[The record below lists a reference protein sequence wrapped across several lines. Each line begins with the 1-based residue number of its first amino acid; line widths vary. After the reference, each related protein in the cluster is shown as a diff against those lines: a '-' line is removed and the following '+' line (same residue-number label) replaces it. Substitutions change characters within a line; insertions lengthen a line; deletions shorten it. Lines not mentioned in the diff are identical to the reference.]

1 MYDVQDVSR
10 VNLHWHLRSMC
21 WQLLTVSTHHSI
33 VKTAI
38 PVYSLACC
46 CTIIE
51 CDVNTC
57 EWHSIQHVYSCSSH
71 RVL

>member
-38 PVYSLACC
+38 PV
-46 CTIIE
+46 
-51 CDVNTC
+51 
-57 EWHSIQHVYSCSSH
+57 
-71 RVL
+71 